1 MLISII
7 AAMDRRGLIGD
18 EIGLPWHLPKD
29 LRRFRA
35 YTWGKPII
43 MGRKTFELIGK
54 PLPGRFSIV
63 LTQNPTYNASGCR
76 VARTLQEG
84 LSIAADHL
92 ATTGGN
98 EAIIIGG
105 GKVYAEAIHRWDR
118 LYLTLVEGQFKGNT
132 YFPIREL
139 LQQNWRPSGDPET
152 HPPDEKN
159 AHAHTFYIIESAPD
173 ARRQSAQPGDKTV
186 IRVCADPHE
195 APEGLNLAAFL
206 TRGTIGS

>member
-1 MLISII
+1 MLVSMIV
-7 AAMDRRGLIGD
+7 AMDGRGLIGD
-18 EIGLPWHLPKD
+18 ETGLPWRLPND

-35 YTWGKPII
+35 HTWGKPII
-43 MGRKTFELIGK
+43 MGRKTFEHIGK

-63 LTQNPTYNASGCR
+63 LTHDPNYNASGCQ
-76 VARTLQEG
+76 VARTLQEA
-84 LSIAADHL
+84 LSNAQDHL
-92 ATTGGN
+92 AITGGN

-139 LQQNWRPSGDPET
+139 LQQSWRPAGDPET

-159 AHAHTFYIIESAPD
+159 AHAHTFYILESAPD
-173 ARRQSAQPGDKTV
+173 TRHRSPQSEDDNRT
-186 IRVCADPHE
+186 RECA
-195 APEGLNLAAFL
+195 APQETLEGLNLAAVL
-206 TRGTIGS
+206 ARGTIGL